1 MTRINVIGENEANGN
16 LLEIYNSLRNKRGKV
31 ANIMMAQS
39 LNPEAMRAHLDLYM
53 ALMFSKSGLS
63 RGEREMLATYVSA
76 LNGCDYCKSY
86 HGAALMGYWKE
97 KDRVESF
104 IENLGCPELQQRDLA
119 ILRYAEKLT
128 RDPGSS
134 AEDDTLNLRDAGFSD
149 RDILDITMIVG
160 YFNFVNRIALGL
172 GVEFSEEEIDGYR
185 E

>member
-1 MTRINVIGENEANGN
+1 MARIEVIGENEAEGN

-53 ALMFSKSGLS
+53 ALMFSQSGLS
-63 RGEREMLATYVSA
+63 REEREMLATYVSA
-76 LNGCDYCKSY
+76 LNGCDYCKSH
-86 HGAALMGYWKE
+86 HGAALMGYWK
-97 KDRVESF
+97 DRARVDSF
-104 IENLGCPELQQRDLA
+104 IEKLGCPELQQRDLA

-172 GVEFSEEEIDGYR
+172 GVEFSEEEIDGYKV
-185 E
+185 